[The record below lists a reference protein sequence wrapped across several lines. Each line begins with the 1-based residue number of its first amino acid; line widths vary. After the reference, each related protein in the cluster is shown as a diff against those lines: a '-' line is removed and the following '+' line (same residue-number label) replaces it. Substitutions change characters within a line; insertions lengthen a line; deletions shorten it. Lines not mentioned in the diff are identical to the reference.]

1 MTVPQVEKEGYDV
14 WMIPYNIRIIR
25 YSDLLLLYAE
35 ALNENGKSSEALT
48 YLNMVRRRARNT
60 NPLDPRKDKQTYV
73 PAVTASTLPDI
84 TTTNQDELRQIIWHE
99 RRVELA
105 MEGWR
110 RDDLMRQK
118 RFGKVM
124 RDYAKKY
131 GVEKGAKFND
141 SRDYLLPIPQGEI
154 DKSNGILKQNPGY

>member
-1 MTVPQVEKEGYDV
+1 
-14 WMIPYNIRIIR
+14 
-25 YSDLLLLYAE
+25 
-35 ALNENGKSSEALT
+35 
-48 YLNMVRRRARNT
+48 
-60 NPLDPRKDKQTYV
+60 
-73 PAVTASTLPDI
+73 
-84 TTTNQDELRQIIWHE
+84 
-99 RRVELA
+99 